1 MTAHT
6 RDGALTA
13 GLILI
18 AIGVIFLIES
28 FHESFSVWHLFVRY
42 WPLILIIIGVS
53 RLYGYF
59 AWPGVPP
66 APEQP
71 PHKE

>member
-1 MTAHT
+1 MTAQA
-6 RDGALTA
+6 RGGALTA

-28 FHESFSVWHLFVRY
+28 FHENFSVWHLFVRY
-42 WPLILIIIGVS
+42 WPIILIIVGLK
-53 RLYGYF
+53 RLYAFF
-59 AWPGVPP
+59 AWPGIRP
-66 APEQP
+66 ASEQP